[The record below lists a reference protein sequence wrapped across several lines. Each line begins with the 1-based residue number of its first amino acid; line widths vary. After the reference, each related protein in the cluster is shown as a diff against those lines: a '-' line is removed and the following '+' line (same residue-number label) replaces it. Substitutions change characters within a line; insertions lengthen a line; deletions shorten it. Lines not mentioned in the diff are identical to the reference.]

1 MVTPR
6 TTRLLRAADLQAFQR
21 AIVSAVPTGAAE
33 ARACA
38 VIVPSRSAAEELRRT
53 IENFTLLSPE
63 RAPASRGVRALPDI
77 VTRDEFYLRLR
88 ERLPAAPA
96 PLTAFDREV
105 LLRRSAHTARTE
117 GAEPPFNLR
126 PGLIAEILALYDE
139 LRRRHKSVADFD
151 RLMTES
157 LEPGAEHDRGAAR
170 LLDQTRFLTATFTAF
185 ESAIAA
191 VNGVDEHGIRALALA
206 AARPLYRQIVV
217 TVADQ
222 AADRRGLWATDFDLI
237 ARMPGV
243 AAIDVVATDAL
254 LESGYH
260 QRLHESALPG
270 IEDVRFAAPPAPLP
284 VLVVPDS
291 GGTDEP
297 GRPPSRSYGETAP
310 EPARS
315 AWRAEAGVFVCR
327 DREEEL
333 VELAR
338 ALKATAGGSP
348 LGRTAVVFQRPLP
361 YLYLA
366 RQVFEDAQLPY
377 QALDSL
383 PLAAEP
389 FAAAIDVIFGAISA
403 DFTRAALIELLR
415 CPHFTFVADGR
426 PIAREDVHELD
437 RFLVEQKYLGGADR
451 LTALAT
457 GGRVDKSAHRGD
469 RVRLIARNADP
480 TPEQVR
486 YADLTPGERSARV
499 RGTLLAAASA
509 ATALAEAGAA
519 ASAPEQIDRILA
531 FISDRE
537 RLPAETDAWFVR
549 HLRARAAVLAALQML
564 RDAHAAYDP
573 QKLSVAELSGAV
585 RRWIE
590 GQTFSPRLGTAG
602 LVMLDA
608 RAAPYA
614 DIDEMRIVGLSEA
627 DWPERSAR
635 SIFYPQSLLA
645 QLGWPGDQD
654 RLAAARV
661 QFQDLLRLPRRR
673 VSLSSFTLEDDALVS
688 PSPLLEEVD
697 AVGHP
702 IERALVDPGRRV
714 FTHEALTIE
723 PVIASVL
730 DGERAAWLEL
740 RSSRLFD
747 DPRFRGTAG
756 PRAPSVYAVS
766 RMERYLECPFKYFA
780 AHILKLPEE
789 RDEQAW
795 MTPLERGHFV
805 HEVFESFF
813 AEWQQHGHG
822 AITTANIADAMSVF
836 DRVAEEHL
844 AKLPEGDR
852 ALERTLLLGSA
863 AAAGFGERAFA
874 FEIEDGV
881 PVVERLLE
889 YELVDTFTFATSGST
904 RQVKLRSKADRIDL
918 LQDGTLRIV
927 DYKIG
932 RAPERKRALQL
943 PIYGVCAQQ
952 ALEGRHGRSWTVARA
967 GYIAFREKTAF
978 SGIQHVEKAH
988 AEGQDKLLAVIDA
1001 VERGEFPVQPDEPF
1015 LCNWCAY
1022 AGVCRKD
1029 YVGDELEKK

>member
-1 MVTPR
+1 VVTPR
-6 TTRLLRAADLQAFQR
+6 RTRLIRAADLQAFQR
-21 AIVSAVPTGAAE
+21 AIVSLVPEGAAA
-33 ARACA
+33 ARECA

-53 IENFTLLSPE
+53 FENFTLLSDCSE
-63 RAPASRGVRALPDI
+63 RAARALPDI
-77 VTRDEFYLRLR
+77 VTRDDFYLRLR
-88 ERLPAAPA
+88 ERMPGAPA

-105 LLRRSAHTARTE
+105 LLRRSAHTARTG

-126 PGLIAEILALYDE
+126 PGLVAEILALYDE

-151 RLMTES
+151 RLMTEA
-157 LEPGAEHDRGAAR
+157 LAPGAEHDRGAAR
-170 LLDQTRFLTATFTAF
+170 LLDQTRFLTATFEAF
-185 ESAIAA
+185 EVAVAA
-191 VNGVDEHGIRALALA
+191 VDGVDEHGIRALALA

-217 TVADQ
+217 TIPDQ

-254 LESGYH
+254 LESGFH

-270 IEDVRFAAPPAPLP
+270 IEDVRFAAPAAPLP
-284 VLVVPDS
+284 VLVAPDA
-291 GGTDEP
+291 GETREP
-297 GRPPSRSYGETAP
+297 GL
-310 EPARS
+310 
-315 AWRAEAGVFVCR
+315 VFVCR

-338 ALKATAGGSP
+338 ALKSNAGEAVV
-348 LGRTAVVFQRPLP
+348 GRTAVVFQRPLP

-366 RQVFEDAQLPY
+366 RQVFDDAQVPY

-403 DFTRAALIELLR
+403 DFTRAALLELLR
-415 CPHFTFVADGR
+415 CPHFAFVADGR
-426 PIAREDVHELD
+426 TVALEDVHELD
-437 RFLVEQKYLGGADR
+437 RLLVEQKYLGGADR
-451 LTALAT
+451 LAALA
-457 GGRVDKSAHRGD
+457 SAD
-469 RVRLIARNADP
+469 RSV
-480 TPEQVR
+480 
-486 YADLTPGERSARV
+486 RV
-499 RGTLLAAASA
+499 RGTLLAAAAA

-519 ASAPEQIDRILA
+519 ASAPEQIDGILS
-531 FISDRE
+531 FISARE
-537 RLPAETDAWFVR
+537 RLPAETDAWFGR

-602 LVMLDA
+602 LMLLDA

-614 DIDEMRIVGLSEA
+614 DIDEMRVVGLSEA
-627 DWPERSAR
+627 DWPERSPR

-654 RLAAARV
+654 RFAAARV
-661 QFQDLLRLPRRR
+661 QFQDLLRLPRHR

-688 PSPLLEEVD
+688 PSPLLEEVA
-697 AVGHP
+697 AVGHAV
-702 IERALVDPGRRV
+702 ERAVVDPGRRV
-714 FTHEALTIE
+714 FTHEALTID
-723 PVIASVL
+723 PVVPSVL
-730 DGERAAWLEL
+730 HGDRAAWLDL
-740 RSSRLFD
+740 RSSRVFD
-747 DPRFRGTAG
+747 DPRYRGAAG
-756 PRAPSVYAVS
+756 RRAPSVYAVS

-780 AHILKLPEE
+780 AHVLKLPEE

-813 AEWQQHGHG
+813 AEWQKAGRG
-822 AITTANIADAMSVF
+822 AITTANVADAVLLF
-836 DRVAEEHL
+836 DAVAETHL

-874 FEIEDGV
+874 FEIEDAV

-889 YELVDTFTFATSGST
+889 YELEDTFTFADGGTT
-904 RQVKLRSKADRIDL
+904 RQVRLRSKADRIDL

-932 RAPERKRALQL
+932 RAPERRRALQL

-952 ALEGRHGRSWTVARA
+952 ALAGRQGRSWTVARA

-978 SGIQHVEKAH
+978 SEMPHVEKAL
-988 AEGQDKLLAVIDA
+988 AEGQVKLLAVIDA

-1029 YVGDELEKK
+1029 YVGDELDKK

>member
-6 TTRLLRAADLQAFQR
+6 ITRLIRAADLQAFQR
-21 AIVSAVPTGAAE
+21 AIVSLVPEGAA
-33 ARACA
+33 ARDCA

-53 IENFTLLSPE
+53 IENFTLL
-63 RAPASRGVRALPDI
+63 AGAGVRALPDI

-88 ERLPAAPA
+88 ERLPAAPP
-96 PLTAFDREV
+96 PLTPFDREV
-105 LLRRSAHTARTE
+105 LLRRAAHAARTE

-126 PGLIAEILALYDE
+126 PGLVAEILALYDE
-139 LRRRHKSVADFD
+139 LRRRHKSVADFN
-151 RLMTES
+151 RLLTES

-170 LLDQTRFLTATFTAF
+170 LLQQTRFLTATFETF
-185 ESAIAA
+185 EAA
-191 VNGVDEHGIRALALA
+191 VAAVDGVDEHGIRALALV
-206 AARPLYRQIVV
+206 AARPLYRAIVV

-222 AADRRGLWATDFDLI
+222 TADRRGLWATDFDLI

-243 AAIDVVATDAL
+243 ETIDVVATDAL

-284 VLVVPDS
+284 VLVVPESD
-291 GGTDEP
+291 GAAE
-297 GRPPSRSYGETAP
+297 PSR
-310 EPARS
+310 
-315 AWRAEAGVFVCR
+315 VFVCR

-338 ALKATAGGSP
+338 ALKSNPGAVA
-348 LGRTAVVFQRPLP
+348 LGRTALVFQRPLP

-366 RQVFEDAQLPY
+366 RQVFDDAGVPY

-403 DFTRAALIELLR
+403 DFTRAALLELLR
-415 CPHFTFVADGR
+415 CPHFAFVADGR
-426 PIAREDVHELD
+426 PIGLEEVHELD
-437 RFLVEQKYLGGADR
+437 RFLVEHKYLGGADR
-451 LTALAT
+451 LAALAT
-457 GGRVDKSAHRGD
+457 AD
-469 RVRLIARNADP
+469 RPARL
-480 TPEQVR
+480 
-486 YADLTPGERSARV
+486 
-499 RGTLLAAASA
+499 RGTLLAAAAA
-509 ATALAEAGAA
+509 ATALAEASAA
-519 ASAPEQIDRILA
+519 DSAPEQIERILT
-531 FISDRE
+531 FISARE
-537 RLPAETDAWFVR
+537 RLPAETDAWFGR

-573 QKLSVAELSGAV
+573 QRLSVAELSGAV

-590 GQTFSPRLGTAG
+590 GQTFSPRLGSEG
-602 LVMLDA
+602 VVLLDA

-627 DWPERSAR
+627 DWPERSPR

-645 QLGWPGDQD
+645 QLGWPGEQD

-673 VSLSSFTLEDDALVS
+673 LSLSSFTLEDDALVS
-688 PSPLLEEVD
+688 PSPLIEEIA

-702 IERALVDPGRRV
+702 MERMRLDPGRRV

-723 PVIASVL
+723 PIVASVL
-730 DGERAAWLEL
+730 EGDRAAWLAL
-740 RSSRLFD
+740 RSSRAFD
-747 DPRFRGTAG
+747 DARFRGMAG
-756 PRAPSVYAVS
+756 LRPSAVYAVS
-766 RMERYLECPFKYFA
+766 RMEKYLECPFKYFA
-780 AHILKLPEE
+780 AHVLKLPEE

-813 AEWQQHGHG
+813 AEWQRLGHG
-822 AITTANIADAMSVF
+822 AITTDNIAAAMSLF
-836 DRVAEEHL
+836 DAVAETHL

-881 PVVERLLE
+881 PVIERLLE
-889 YELVDTFTFATSGST
+889 YELEDSFTFAAEGST
-904 RQVKLRSKADRIDL
+904 RQVRLRSKADRIDL
-918 LQDGTLRIV
+918 LEDGTLRIV

-978 SGIQHVEKAH
+978 SGIQHIDKTL
-988 AEGQDKLLAVIDA
+988 AEGQEKLLAVIDA

-1029 YVGDELEKK
+1029 YVGDELDNKK